1 MPPKCLPK
9 ASRTDPEPKHV
20 PNRVPNGV
28 PRDSQNDPKIAL
40 WGVLGHRG
48 DAKGLQGASRH
59 PPRLKME
66 SKWHPKSSQKRNEN
80 KVLKKRS
87 LNRPLGCHGEPRG
100 APGSQNEAN
109 MDAKRLPKDVKKHGF
124 FGIGWKTEKCDEN
137 TLFTTL

>member
-1 MPPKCLPK
+1 MRSTPGRPYPLIIPL
-9 ASRTDPEPKHV
+9 STGLGKHSFAEIAFSH
-20 PNRVPNGV
+20 RVLTTFPQNVVFYEV
-28 PRDSQNDPKIAL
+28 PR
-40 WGVLGHRG
+40 G
-48 DAKGLQGASRH
+48 
-59 PPRLKME
+59 E
-66 SKWHPKSSQKRNEN
+66 SPCRRSSFGEPGGHPKSSKKRNEN